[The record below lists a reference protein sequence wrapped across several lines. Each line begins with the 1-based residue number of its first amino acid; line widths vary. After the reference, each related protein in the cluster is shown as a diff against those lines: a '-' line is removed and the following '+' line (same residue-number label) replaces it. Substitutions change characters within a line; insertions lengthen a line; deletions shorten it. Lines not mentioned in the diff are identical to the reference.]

1 MIFRQCVNCTRS
13 LPRIV
18 SSSYSNGVS
27 RQLRNR
33 SGAAAAA
40 QRHNALITRSH
51 HSKQRLYTLHKRAS
65 WLKHDN
71 VLCHEYITPLVT
83 FRVYSTDKS
92 PSSSSSP
99 DIPIHLVNPKI
110 DLTQTVKH
118 VESLSSDNKP
128 SETDDVSLR
137 EEKKSEEYTK
147 TEVKSDV
154 ETVKSANVAASE
166 ELTVE
171 KLVTVETPKTTSLVL
186 SSPKPLIVRSW
197 TAFKGFLRHNYDGC
211 KLLFIEVKISSRLS
225 KKIFRG
231 ESLTRREQNQ
241 LKRTVG
247 DVFRLVPF
255 AMFIIIPFMELLLP
269 VALYFFPGMLPS
281 TFETIDKKREKKL
294 KKLKLKLD
302 LAKFVQDSMVSMIT
316 TQKAKPMELEKFG
329 EFIAKTRSSDPR
341 DDIEELVSF
350 SKLFSEELTLDN
362 LPRQYLVAICQLIN
376 IDTGFHTD
384 AFLRFRLRNKMN
396 SLKKDD
402 MMIRYEGLEAMT
414 GLELQNANAERGMRA
429 VGVSIERL
437 RNQLD
442 QWMILSLDKKIPMS
456 LLLLSR
462 VSTMP
467 AGNAITYEDLR
478 NAVAHLPATL
488 IGEAKITLAAQKG
501 EKIDNRSRIEA
512 VKAQE
517 EMIKSEKDQQ
527 ARKDL
532 IDSEKDRIKEEQE
545 AKESSNTRVAANLQM
560 KKETLKDMAKPILTE
575 DQIEFRRQE
584 VAEIQ
589 QLITG
594 LRDKKNP
601 LLEEKGELRDLIEK
615 ALVYHMTVEEGSVK
629 ASAKN
634 KLLSN
639 KVAKMLNHSHKV
651 LTQLET
657 GLQQERDSS
666 SEVSDKSEDVV
677 LSKQE
682 IKNAIN
688 EILNVSKKDQLMAI
702 LEALPSDTGNDIKT
716 SEVLKG
722 LEKIATE
729 GTDLTAK
736 EISYVMKLTQKFSKE
751 DNSS

>member
-1 MIFRQCVNCTRS
+1 
-13 LPRIV
+13 
-18 SSSYSNGVS
+18 
-27 RQLRNR
+27 
-33 SGAAAAA
+33 
-40 QRHNALITRSH
+40 
-51 HSKQRLYTLHKRAS
+51 
-65 WLKHDN
+65 
-71 VLCHEYITPLVT
+71 
-83 FRVYSTDKS
+83 
-92 PSSSSSP
+92 
-99 DIPIHLVNPKI
+99 
-110 DLTQTVKH
+110 
-118 VESLSSDNKP
+118 
-128 SETDDVSLR
+128 
-137 EEKKSEEYTK
+137 
-147 TEVKSDV
+147 
-154 ETVKSANVAASE
+154 
-166 ELTVE
+166 
-171 KLVTVETPKTTSLVL
+171 
-186 SSPKPLIVRSW
+186 
-197 TAFKGFLRHNYDGC
+197 
-211 KLLFIEVKISSRLS
+211 
-225 KKIFRG
+225 
-231 ESLTRREQNQ
+231 
-241 LKRTVG
+241 
-247 DVFRLVPF
+247 
-255 AMFIIIPFMELLLP
+255 
-269 VALYFFPGMLPS
+269 
-281 TFETIDKKREKKL
+281 
-294 KKLKLKLD
+294 
-302 LAKFVQDSMVSMIT
+302 
-316 TQKAKPMELEKFG
+316 
-329 EFIAKTRSSDPR
+329 
-341 DDIEELVSF
+341 
-350 SKLFSEELTLDN
+350 
-362 LPRQYLVAICQLIN
+362 
-376 IDTGFHTD
+376 
-384 AFLRFRLRNKMN
+384 
-396 SLKKDD
+396 
-402 MMIRYEGLEAMT
+402 
-414 GLELQNANAERGMRA
+414 
-429 VGVSIERL
+429 
-437 RNQLD
+437 
-442 QWMILSLDKKIPMS
+442 
-456 LLLLSR
+456 
-462 VSTMP
+462 
-467 AGNAITYEDLR
+467 
-478 NAVAHLPATL
+478 
-488 IGEAKITLAAQKG
+488 LAAQKG

-615 ALVYHMTVEEGSVK
+615 ALVYHMTVEDGSVK

-657 GLQQERDSS
+657 QLQQEMDSS

>member
-1 MIFRQCVNCTRS
+1 
-13 LPRIV
+13 
-18 SSSYSNGVS
+18 
-27 RQLRNR
+27 
-33 SGAAAAA
+33 
-40 QRHNALITRSH
+40 
-51 HSKQRLYTLHKRAS
+51 
-65 WLKHDN
+65 
-71 VLCHEYITPLVT
+71 
-83 FRVYSTDKS
+83 
-92 PSSSSSP
+92 
-99 DIPIHLVNPKI
+99 
-110 DLTQTVKH
+110 
-118 VESLSSDNKP
+118 
-128 SETDDVSLR
+128 
-137 EEKKSEEYTK
+137 
-147 TEVKSDV
+147 
-154 ETVKSANVAASE
+154 
-166 ELTVE
+166 
-171 KLVTVETPKTTSLVL
+171 
-186 SSPKPLIVRSW
+186 
-197 TAFKGFLRHNYDGC
+197 
-211 KLLFIEVKISSRLS
+211 
-225 KKIFRG
+225 
-231 ESLTRREQNQ
+231 
-241 LKRTVG
+241 
-247 DVFRLVPF
+247 
-255 AMFIIIPFMELLLP
+255 
-269 VALYFFPGMLPS
+269 
-281 TFETIDKKREKKL
+281 
-294 KKLKLKLD
+294 
-302 LAKFVQDSMVSMIT
+302 
-316 TQKAKPMELEKFG
+316 
-329 EFIAKTRSSDPR
+329 
-341 DDIEELVSF
+341 
-350 SKLFSEELTLDN
+350 
-362 LPRQYLVAICQLIN
+362 
-376 IDTGFHTD
+376 
-384 AFLRFRLRNKMN
+384 
-396 SLKKDD
+396 
-402 MMIRYEGLEAMT
+402 
-414 GLELQNANAERGMRA
+414 
-429 VGVSIERL
+429 
-437 RNQLD
+437 
-442 QWMILSLDKKIPMS
+442 LDKKIPMS

-478 NAVAHLPATL
+478 NAVAHLPDTL